1 MLNKIDKG
9 VYRVCA
15 AVGSLS
21 YVGIIA
27 MMVLNLI
34 DVFLTKFFGINVQG
48 AYELTERLLMC
59 TVFAS
64 LAYGEVCDAHIHTT
78 LFIARLPRVLK
89 FLAFGVTS
97 LLSTGASAF
106 WTYAIWLQIFES
118 IRTNTITA
126 VLKIPLY
133 PFYAFAFVCMI
144 FMTIA
149 LAWHM
154 IRVFLAIRNDECAEE
169 VTKSWA

>member
-9 VYRVCA
+9 IYRACA

-64 LAYGEVCDAHIHTT
+64 LAYAEMCDAHIHTT
-78 LFIARLPRVLK
+78 LFIARLPRVVK
-89 FLAFGVTS
+89 FLAFGLMSV
-97 LLSTGASAF
+97 LSTLASAW
-106 WTYAIWLQIFES
+106 WTYAIWIQIFES

-154 IRVFLAIRNDECAEE
+154 IRVFLAIGNDECAEE